1 MDAGAQGAVIGIG
14 VMVFFSIVC
23 LVRERCQQKTLNEHT
38 NLVKKEEPILVR
50 RFLSKKQTSMRD
62 FYRQNVPS
70 SSKLREI
77 QIS

>member
-23 LVRERCQQKTLNEHT
+23 FAREKCQQKTPNEHIT
-38 NLVKKEEPILVR
+38 LVRKEEPILVR
-50 RFLSKKQTSMRD
+50 RFLNKKQTSMRD
-62 FYRQNVPS
+62 FYKQNVPS
-70 SSKLREI
+70 SSQLREI